1 MANTPSAK
9 KRVRQIARRTA
20 TNKARISRIRTFTK
34 KVENAIASG
43 DAAAAREALRGAE
56 PEIARGVT
64 KGVLHKNTAARKISR
79 LSQRVKRLQSPA

>member
-1 MANTPSAK
+1 MANTPTAR

-20 TNKARISRIRTFTK
+20 TNRARLSRIRTFTK
-34 KVENAIASG
+34 KVESALAAG
-43 DAAAAREALRGAE
+43 DATSAREALKRAE

-79 LSQRVKRLQSPA
+79 LSQRVKKLQATA

>member
-1 MANTPSAK
+1 MANTPSAR

-34 KVENAIASG
+34 KVETAIAAG
-43 DAAAAREALRGAE
+43 DAAAAREALSHAE

-64 KGVLHKNTAARKISR
+64 KGVLHKNTASRKISR
-79 LSQRVKRLQSPA
+79 LSQQVKKLQPTA

>member
-20 TNKARISRIRTFTK
+20 TNKARLSRIRTFTK
-34 KVENAIASG
+34 KVENAIVAG
-43 DAAAAREALRGAE
+43 DAQAAREALKHAE

-64 KGVLHKNTAARKISR
+64 KGVLPKNTAARKISR
-79 LSQRVKRLQSPA
+79 LSQRVKKLQPSA

>member
-9 KRVRQIARRTA
+9 KRVRQLARRTA

-34 KVENAIASG
+34 KVESAIAAG
-43 DAAAAREALRGAE
+43 DAEGARNALKSAE
-56 PEIARGVT
+56 PEIARGVS

-79 LSQRVKRLQSPA
+79 LNQRVKMLHATA

>member
-34 KVENAIASG
+34 KVENAIVAG
-43 DAAAAREALRGAE
+43 DAQTAREALKQAE

-64 KGVLHKNTAARKISR
+64 KGVLPKNTAARKISR
-79 LSQRVKRLQSPA
+79 LSQRVKKLQPSA

>member
-1 MANTPSAK
+1 MANTPTAR

-20 TNKARISRIRTFTK
+20 TNRARLSRIRTFTK
-34 KVENAIASG
+34 KVETALAAG
-43 DAAAAREALRGAE
+43 DVTSAREALKRAE

-79 LSQRVKRLQSPA
+79 LSQRVKKLQATA

>member
-1 MANTPSAK
+1 MANTPTAR

-20 TNKARISRIRTFTK
+20 TNRARISRIRTFTK
-34 KVENAIASG
+34 KVETALAAG
-43 DAAAAREALRGAE
+43 DVTSAREALRRAE

-79 LSQRVKRLQSPA
+79 LSQRVKKLQATA

>member
-1 MANTPSAK
+1 MANTPSAR

-34 KVENAIASG
+34 KVETAIAAG
-43 DAAAAREALRGAE
+43 DATAAREALKLAE

-64 KGVLHKNTAARKISR
+64 KGVLHKNTASRKISR
-79 LSQRVKRLQSPA
+79 LAQRVNSLQASV

>member
-1 MANTPSAK
+1 MANTPSAR

-34 KVENAIASG
+34 KVEAAIAAG
-43 DAAAAREALRGAE
+43 DATAAREALKLAE

-64 KGVLHKNTAARKISR
+64 KGVLHKNTASRKISR
-79 LSQRVKRLQSPA
+79 LAQRVNSL